1 MQTQIIAHRGA
12 SFLAQNEN
20 TLEAFSLA
28 IDIGADYAEFD
39 IRQTRDHNL
48 IVFHNDS
55 IDNRKISDMTYEQL
69 CKRTLAKGYK
79 VPLLIDVLSL
89 CKGKIKLDIELKES
103 GYEDSVISLVKQF
116 YDYDDY
122 MMKSFIDNTVA
133 KIKNIDSNIKTGLL
147 LGLSHGN
154 LRRRIHEY
162 FPERRLHACHAD
174 FVSPHYQ
181 LATPMFVHR
190 MHLRRY
196 KVYVWTLNDV
206 GLIGKYINRNV
217 DGIITDKPDAGIF
230 LRKGYNI

>member
-39 IRQTRDHNL
+39 IRQTRDQNL

-55 IDNRKISDMTYEQL
+55 LDNRKISDMTYEQL
-69 CKRTLAKGYK
+69 CKITQAKGYK

-133 KIKNIDSNIKTGLL
+133 KIKNIDSNIRAGLL
-147 LGLSHGN
+147 LGLSHSSF
-154 LRRRIHEY
+154 RRRIHEY

-196 KVYVWTLNDV
+196 KVYVWTLNDA

>member
-12 SFLAQNEN
+12 SFLAQNDN

-28 IDIGADYAEFD
+28 IDIGADYVEFD
-39 IRQTRDHNL
+39 IRRTRDHNL
-48 IVFHNDS
+48 IVFHDDT

-69 CKRTLAKGYK
+69 CRRTLAKGYK

-89 CKGKIKLDIELKES
+89 CKGKIKLDIELKEA

-116 YDYDDY
+116 FDYEDY
-122 MMKSFIDNTVA
+122 MMKSFIDNAVA
-133 KIKNIDSNIKTGLL
+133 KIKAIDPGIRAGLL
-147 LGLSHGN
+147 LGMANGSV
-154 LRRRIHEY
+154 RRRIHEY
-162 FPERRLHACHAD
+162 FPERRLHSCHAD

-181 LATPMFVHR
+181 IATPMFIHR

-196 KVYVWTLNDV
+196 KVYVWTINDAA
-206 GLIGKYINRNV
+206 LIGKYISRGA

>member
-55 IDNRKISDMTYEQL
+55 LDNRKISDMTYEQL
-69 CKRTLAKGYK
+69 CKITQAKGYK

-133 KIKNIDSNIKTGLL
+133 KIKNIDSNIRAGLL
-147 LGLSHGN
+147 LGLSHSSF
-154 LRRRIHEY
+154 RRRIHEY

-196 KVYVWTLNDV
+196 KVYVWTLNDAS
-206 GLIGKYINRNV
+206 LIGKYINRNV